1 MPVKSIDLAFKLLV
15 QAPGGR
21 YPGESRNPKNLWTF
35 RFKIGNQ
42 DSTWIF
48 STTLG
53 KPEFV
58 SRNLRRELEDEF
70 HYFWNASYYD
80 SEIHPKLMAIVAEYN
95 RTHDMI
101 F

>member
-48 STTLG
+48 STTLSG
-53 KPEFV
+53 MLVITIQK
-58 SRNLRRELEDEF
+58 SIQ
-70 HYFWNASYYD
+70 S
-80 SEIHPKLMAIVAEYN
+80 
-95 RTHDMI
+95 
-101 F
+101 